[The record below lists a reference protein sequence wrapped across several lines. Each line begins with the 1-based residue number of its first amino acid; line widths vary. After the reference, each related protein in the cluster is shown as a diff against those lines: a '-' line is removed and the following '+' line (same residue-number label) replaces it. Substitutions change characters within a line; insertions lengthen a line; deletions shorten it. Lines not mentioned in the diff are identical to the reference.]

1 MNNNNN
7 NYYGVYINNLIG
19 QLSKLPGIGSKSAQ
33 RLAFY
38 IINLPK
44 EKVAELANCIIT
56 AKDKIK
62 YCDLCCNFSD
72 HDICN
77 ICSSPKRNNKL
88 IMIVENPKDMAAYE
102 KINVYNG
109 VYHVLHGLISPM
121 NNIGPNDLK
130 INKLLARIKNNKPEE
145 IILALNST
153 VEGEATALYL
163 SNLIKPLD
171 IKITRIAYGIPVGA
185 DIQYADEIT
194 LSKALEHRNIF

>member
-44 EKVAELANCIIT
+44 EKVVELADCIIT

-62 YCDLCCNFSD
+62 YCELCCNFSD
-72 HDICN
+72 HNICN

-102 KINVYNG
+102 KINIYNG

>member
-1 MNNNNN
+1 MNN

-19 QLSKLPGIGSKSAQ
+19 QLSKLPGIGGKSAQ

-44 EKVAELANCIIT
+44 EKVAELADCIIM
-56 AKDKIK
+56 AKNKIK
-62 YCDLCCNFSD
+62 YCELCCNFSD
-72 HDICN
+72 QDICN

-102 KINVYNG
+102 KINIYNG
-109 VYHVLHGLISPM
+109 VYHVLHGLISPI
-121 NNIGPNDLK
+121 NNIGPSDLK

-185 DIQYADEIT
+185 DIQYADEMT